1 MWVLPTYDMGC
12 WMKFPV
18 VGSMAS
24 DSPLFNIFSLFITH
38 VLSENPCGV
47 SLAAQ
52 ALEL

>member
-1 MWVLPTYDMGC
+1 MGF

-24 DSPLFNIFSLFITH
+24 DCPLVKIFTLFITH
-38 VLSENPCGV
+38 VLSENSRGV
-47 SLAAQ
+47 LLVAQ